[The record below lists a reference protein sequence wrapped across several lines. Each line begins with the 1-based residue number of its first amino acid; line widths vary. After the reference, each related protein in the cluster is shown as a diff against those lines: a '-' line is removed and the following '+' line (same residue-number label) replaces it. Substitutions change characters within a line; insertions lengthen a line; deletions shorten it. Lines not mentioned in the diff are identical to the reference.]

1 MIQQQITP
9 EDTKECLKLLNI
21 DDDEFKALQ
30 DLYQAHVIRRTDN
43 NDIRGQYWLELTLND
58 TVFSMYYDG
67 QKYIINDYAEF
78 TMAINEK
85 YHNQL
90 ENMSYNEAHD
100 LFIQALDEF
109 EYLNFYVDLI
119 EGDENYFAVRL
130 IAFLTSIDDL
140 FNVYICLIQAEEW
153 YKEKFSNI
161 KLNCEDKN

>member
-1 MIQQQITP
+1 MIKQQITP

-30 DLYQAHVIRRTDN
+30 DLYHAQVIRRTDN
-43 NDIRGQYWLELTLND
+43 NDIRGQYWLELTLNG

-85 YHNQL
+85 YHNQI

-100 LFIQALDEF
+100 LFIKALDEF
-109 EYLNFYVDLI
+109 EYLNFYLDSI
-119 EGDENYFAVRL
+119 ECNENDFTVRL
-130 IAFLTSIDDL
+130 TAFLTSIDDL

-153 YKEKFSNI
+153 FKNQFSNI
-161 KLNCEDKN
+161 KLNCEDKK